1 MKPCACT
8 WSSKLEVLK
17 VELEARIV
25 GRCRTLKFG
34 ACVFAAC
41 KYVPRVITSTSQQ
54 VNHETQDSNVPVVQD
69 GEGPSMGTASLDG
82 YRNSPPTGIVTE
94 SSSAALSARSV
105 YYTSDLSGSDFL
117 GSRAGLESLNDM
129 RRNATNEI

>member
-54 VNHETQDSNVPVVQD
+54 VNHETQDSNVAVVQD

-82 YRNSPPTGIVTE
+82 YRNSPPIGIVTD
-94 SSSAALSARSV
+94 SSSVALSARAI
-105 YYTSDLSGSDFL
+105 YYTSDLSGSDL
-117 GSRAGLESLNDM
+117 GG
-129 RRNATNEI
+129 

>member
-1 MKPCACT
+1 MKPCACI
-8 WSSKLEVLK
+8 WSSKLGVLK
-17 VELEARIV
+17 VELGARIV

-54 VNHETQDSNVPVVQD
+54 VNHETQDSNVAVVQD

-82 YRNSPPTGIVTE
+82 YRNSPPIGIVTE
-94 SSSAALSARSV
+94 SRIMKAPSWRAV
-105 YYTSDLSGSDFL
+105 YYTSDLSGSDL
-117 GSRAGLESLNDM
+117 VGLSAGLVSLIA
-129 RRNATNEI
+129 R